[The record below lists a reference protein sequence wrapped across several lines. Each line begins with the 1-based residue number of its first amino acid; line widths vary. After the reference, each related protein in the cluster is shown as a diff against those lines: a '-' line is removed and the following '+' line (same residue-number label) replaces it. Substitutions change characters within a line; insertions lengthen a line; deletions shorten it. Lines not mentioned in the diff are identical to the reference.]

1 MTGRHPFDPK
11 KGLMI
16 KIDKQFENFMDGK
29 NPQDKGDAK
38 RHGLSGK
45 MSSSA
50 LKKVRSSSKAS
61 PRKKQLAHFLLNM
74 TKGKKK

>member
-1 MTGRHPFDPK
+1 
-11 KGLMI
+11 
-16 KIDKQFENFMDGK
+16 MDGK